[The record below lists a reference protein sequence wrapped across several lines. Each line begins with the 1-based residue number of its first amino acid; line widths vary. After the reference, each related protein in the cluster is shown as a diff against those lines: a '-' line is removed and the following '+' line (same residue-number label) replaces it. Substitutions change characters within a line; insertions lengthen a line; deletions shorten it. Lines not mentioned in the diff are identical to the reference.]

1 MQGYQLPGGELL
13 PKEVNTSTAPRFC
26 IETYWAQKNGRQQQI
41 QHQLL
46 IEDWEAER
54 DGLIAMGP
62 PPSSWYGHSTMDVY
76 QQQMQSHGLHE
87 NLITG
92 MHNEL
97 TILRRKVDSIERPP
111 ARKSVILMGGPV
123 RCQTPSMGQ
132 QLPKTGTPAVYTMD
146 KVVSLI
152 NVLQG
157 QNILTRTGVT
167 LRSEEPD
174 NGQGFQR
181 VRGRHLRAP
190 ETRVQTECRR
200 M

>member
-1 MQGYQLPGGELL
+1 ML
-13 PKEVNTSTAPRFC
+13 PKEVNTSTAPRFR

-62 PPSSWYGHSTMDVY
+62 PPSSWYGHPTMDVY

-97 TILRRKVDSIERPP
+97 ATLRRKVDSMERLP
-111 ARKSVILMGGPV
+111 ARESAIPMGGPV
-123 RCQTPSMGQ
+123 QCQSPSTGQ
-132 QLPKTGTPAVYTMD
+132 PVPKAGMPAVYTMD
-146 KVVSLI
+146 EVVSLI
-152 NVLQG
+152 NALQG
-157 QNILTRTGVT
+157 QNVLTRTGAT
-167 LRSEEPD
+167 SRGEEPD
-174 NGQGFQR
+174 NGQGF
-181 VRGRHLRAP
+181 
-190 ETRVQTECRR
+190 
-200 M
+200 